1 MEAVGLGLVVTSEGM
16 LKTTSNMN
24 LFNCTLRSLERSS
37 VTAVLLR
44 QHSGAPAPAVAV
56 LKYHG
61 LAIKYASRY
70 EIDIQARNNIWSW
83 DGSHNYLWRAL
94 LM

>member
-1 MEAVGLGLVVTSEGM
+1 M
-16 LKTTSNMN
+16 LKTTSDMN

-44 QHSGAPAPAVAV
+44 RHSGAPAPAVAV
-56 LKYHG
+56 LKYHD
-61 LAIKYASRY
+61 LTKKYASRY
-70 EIDIQARNNIWSW
+70 RIDIQAKNNIWSY
-83 DGSHNYLWRAL
+83 DGIHNYLWRAL